1 MAEVAAI
8 KLQIDTEKWL
18 LSRMLPDTFGD
29 KLHLAGNLGGSA
41 TINVYLPSKGEQ
53 ASARVVDTQPDR
65 EPDLSIT
72 HRPLD
77 SGDDST

>member
-1 MAEVAAI
+1 MPEVAAI

-29 KLHLAGNLGGSA
+29 RLNLSSNVGGGA

-53 ASARVVDTQPDR
+53 PSARVIDTAPER
-65 EPDLSIT
+65 EPDLMIT
-72 HRPLD
+72 SKPLE
-77 SGDDST
+77 SEDDSS